1 MRVRILL
8 KTDELPLLYRHR
20 IMSMIKEALT
30 RSDKNYKEVL
40 YHSKVAK
47 PFTFSLMF
55 PASTQ
60 FVNKKITID
69 RNCEIE
75 DKVALIK
82 DGFVSLFVS
91 SSDYRFMI
99 SLFTGLKKMG
109 TFNFGY
115 NDCMLIDEKHINIEV
130 KNISVLNE
138 KTINN
143 DFAIFKTMS
152 PIVLETKGDDEP
164 VLFSDDRFETE
175 LNETMDRILRSVRGF
190 GLKRRLK
197 FEHVK
202 MSTKVIKHTLKDF
215 REKTGKCIMYITGNV
230 GVFKLSGDYEDLNT
244 IYKIGL
250 GNRTGQGF
258 GMLDVVK

>member
-30 RSDKNYKEVL
+30 RSDKNYKEFL
-40 YHSKVAK
+40 YNGKVAK
-47 PFTFSLMF
+47 PFTFSLML
-55 PASTQ
+55 PSTTQ

-75 DKVALIK
+75 DKVALI
-82 DGFVSLFVS
+82 DGHVSLFVS

-109 TFNFGY
+109 TFNFSY
-115 NDCMLIDEKHINIEV
+115 NDCMLIDGKHINIEV

-152 PIVLETKGDDEP
+152 PIALEAKDDEP
-164 VLFSDDRFETE
+164 ITFSDDSFERE

-215 REKTGKCIMYITGNV
+215 REKTGKCIMYITGNS
-230 GVFKLSGDYEDLNT
+230 GTFKLSGDYEDLNT

-258 GMLDVVK
+258 GMLEILK